1 MDFLNFFNELKQNK
15 QKLILA
21 AVIAAAAVLLDISFV
36 MKAQVSS
43 IGSLG
48 KKVTKLKMDI
58 EGVKK
63 DKVLMRKNEQ
73 QIETQENIKIYTE
86 EEIPLL
92 LQDISSLA
100 NDNQIDVMQISPQSR
115 EVKKQ
120 EQVKGKKEKGKA
132 KAKPEQKTV
141 NSISVAI
148 KLDLACS
155 YHNLGAFLDQ
165 LERAEQPLFAQ
176 ELRISRDPSKYMK
189 QNASIT
195 LVTYV
200 KK

>member
-48 KKVTKLKMDI
+48 KKVTKLRMDI

-100 NDNQIDVMQISPQSR
+100 NDNQIDVRQISPQSR

-176 ELRISRDPSKYMK
+176 ELRIARDTSNYMK

>member
-100 NDNQIDVMQISPQSR
+100 NDNQIDVRQISPQSR

-120 EQVKGKKEKGKA
+120 EQVKGKA

-148 KLDLACS
+148 KLDLGCS
-155 YHNLGAFLDQ
+155 YHNLGVFLDQ

>member
-120 EQVKGKKEKGKA
+120 EQVKGKA

-148 KLDLACS
+148 KLDLGCS
-155 YHNLGAFLDQ
+155 YHNLGVFLDQ

>member
-120 EQVKGKKEKGKA
+120 EQVKGKA